1 MLVKE
6 RIKRIGL
13 GEIKDRSYVVYWMQN
28 AQRTEYNHA
37 LEYAIEMSNKLGKPL
52 IVYFGLTDGY
62 PEANER
68 HYAFMLEG
76 LLEVRERLLE
86 RRIRFLV
93 RQISPEEGALELVPD
108 SALIITEKAYLRH
121 ERDWRA
127 KVAEAADCAM
137 VEVET
142 NLLVPVEEA
151 SFKEEYAASTIRK
164 KINSRV
170 AAFSQELKERVPVLS
185 SDELELPYEE
195 YSISDTDQALAG
207 LNIDR
212 TVGRIGGIRGGTA
225 EAKKR
230 LKQFLE
236 NKLAYYTTLRNDPA
250 GDYSSGLSPYLHFG
264 QISPVFIAREA
275 LRYPGPCSEAF
286 LEELLVRRELAF
298 NFVYYNQM
306 YDRYECLPD
315 WARASLAKHAADE
328 RVPSY
333 SLEALEESRTHDP
346 YWNAAQDELRFG
358 GSMHNYM
365 RMYWGKKILEWS
377 PGPEEAFQRALYLNN
392 KYALDGRDPNSFTGV
407 AWCFGK
413 HDRPWKERPVFGYIR
428 YMNDKGLERKFK
440 MQPYLDKVQLVRQD
454 G

>member
-13 GEIKDRSYVVYWMQN
+13 GEIRDRDYVTYWMQN

-37 LEYAIEMSNKLGKPL
+37 LDYAIEMSNKLRKPL

-76 LLEVRERLLE
+76 LLDVRESLQAMG
-86 RRIRFLV
+86 IRFLV
-93 RQISPEEGALELVPD
+93 RNVSPEDGALDLAPY
-108 SALIITEKAYLRH
+108 SALIVTEKAYLRH
-121 ERDWRA
+121 ERAWRV
-127 KVAEAADCAM
+127 KVAEAADCAV

-170 AAFSQELKERVPVLS
+170 AAFSQELEERIPDLS
-185 SDELELPYEE
+185 SSDLELPFEE
-195 YSISDTDQALAG
+195 HNLKDVDQAIAG
-207 LNIDR
+207 LKIDR
-212 TVGRIGGIRGGTA
+212 SVGRIGRIHGGMS
-225 EAKKR
+225 EAKER
-230 LKQFLE
+230 LRDFLE
-236 NKLAYYTTLRNDPA
+236 NKLAYYTTLRNDPS

-264 QISPVFIAREA
+264 QISPIYIAREA
-275 LRYPGPCSEAF
+275 MRFPGPCSEAF
-286 LEELLVRRELAF
+286 LEELLVRRELSF
-298 NFVYYNQM
+298 NFVYYNQE

-315 WARASLAKHAADE
+315 WAKASLAKHAGDE
-328 RVPSY
+328 RHPSY
-333 SLEALEESRTHDP
+333 SLEALEMAQTHDP
-346 YWNAAQDELRFG
+346 YWNAAQDELRHG

-377 PGPEEAFQRALYLNN
+377 PSPEEAFRRALYLNN
-392 KYALDGRDPNSFTGV
+392 KYALDGRDPNAFAGV

-413 HDRPWKERPVFGYIR
+413 HDRPWQERPVFGYIR

-440 MQPYLDKVQLVRQD
+440 MQPYLDKVNRLSH
-454 G
+454 GG